1 MNWKNAYLESRILS
15 ASPLDLVNI
24 LYEHAIIEIQQARQS
39 LARGDVAARSRS
51 ILKAIAIIG
60 ELQSSLDHEAGG
72 EIAAN
77 LGQLYQYMRARLT
90 AGNLR
95 QSDAPF
101 AEVTRLLES
110 LGDAWRAIAKGS
122 GGNGVSGAWVNSP
135 AGHITVGEEAPCAMA
150 GLSA

>member
-1 MNWKNAYLESRILS
+1 MNWKTAYLESRILS

-24 LYEHAIIEIQQARQS
+24 LYEHAILEIHQARQS
-39 LARGDVAARSRS
+39 LARGDVAARSGS
-51 ILKAIAIIG
+51 VSKAIAIIG
-60 ELQSSLDHEAGG
+60 ELQSSLDFEAGG

-77 LGQLYQYMRARLT
+77 LGQLYQYMRAQLT

-110 LGDAWRAIAKGS
+110 LGDAWRAIAKVSGGS
-122 GGNGVSGAWVNSP
+122 GASGPWPNSS
-135 AGHITVGEEAPCAMA
+135 AGRSALGEEAPYALA

>member
-1 MNWKNAYLESRILS
+1 MNWKSAYLESRILS

-24 LYEHAIIEIQQARQS
+24 LYEQAILEIHQARQS
-39 LARGDVAARSRS
+39 LARGDVAARSGS

-90 AGNLR
+90 VGNLR
-95 QSDAPF
+95 QSDAPL

-110 LGDAWRAIAKGS
+110 LGDAWSAIAKGS
-122 GGNGVSGAWVNSP
+122 GEKDSSGPRLNAP
-135 AGHITVGEEAPCAMA
+135 ARHIPMVEEAPFAMA